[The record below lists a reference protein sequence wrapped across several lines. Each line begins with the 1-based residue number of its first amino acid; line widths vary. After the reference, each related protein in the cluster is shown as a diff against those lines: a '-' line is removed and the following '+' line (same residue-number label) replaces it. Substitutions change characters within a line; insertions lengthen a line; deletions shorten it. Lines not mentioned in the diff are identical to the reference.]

1 MIDIIRPMLE
11 LSVVLP
17 GTLLAYLPM
26 KHHLCLKPA
35 KLALILAPPLIV
47 LCICGGALC
56 WYLNV
61 RTHWVQLALVA
72 VATFVY
78 IHTLDVSRWKSVNV
92 VLAICAVF
100 ACLSS
105 VARAINAMYTADSTA
120 VWYCIEGSLIY
131 NAMCFAFVGIAW
143 YPASHAVVEL
153 LDDEGI
159 AQTWYSFW
167 ILPLVFIG
175 LNLFMVPVNPGILF
189 QGRIMQGY
197 IVISLAL
204 LAILGLFYALFY
216 VMARNLTKNDQL
228 RQENQFL
235 SMQQAR
241 YDNLRG
247 AIEETCH
254 ARHDLRHHFTQ
265 LSAMAENGDLDR
277 IKTYLSNAQSKI
289 PNLEMHF
296 SDNRAVDS
304 VIGHYCASAQ
314 RDSVPFLAQIDL
326 PEELPVDEM
335 DVCLVLSNLLE
346 NALEASIKLHP
357 GVRYIKA
364 EAYMHSMRLMLI
376 SVENAFDGQIREKDG
391 VFRSSKRKGNGVGIQ
406 SVRRIA
412 EKNDGGSS
420 FRYDDGIFSA
430 KVMLRGND

>member
-1 MIDIIRPMLE
+1 MTDIFRPMLE
-11 LSVVLP
+11 LAVVLP

-26 KHHLCLKPA
+26 KHHLRLKPG
-35 KLALILAPPLIV
+35 KLALFLAPLLTL

-72 VATFVY
+72 VATIIYV
-78 IHTLDVSRWKSVNV
+78 HTLDVSRWKSINV

-120 VWYCIEGSLIY
+120 VWYCLEGGLIY

-143 YPASHAVVEL
+143 YPASHQVVEL

-159 AQTWYSFW
+159 AQTWYTFW

-175 LNLFMVPVNPGILF
+175 LNQFMVPVNSNILF
-189 QGRIMQGY
+189 QGRIMKGY

-216 VMARNLTKNDQL
+216 IMARNLTKNDQL

-241 YDNLRG
+241 YDNLRS
-247 AIEETCH
+247 AIEETRH
-254 ARHDLRHHFTQ
+254 ARHDLRHHFNH
-265 LSAMAENGDLDR
+265 LSAMAEKGELEQ
-277 IKTYLSNAQSKI
+277 IKAYLPNALSKL

-304 VIGHYCASAQ
+304 VIGYYCGSAQ
-314 RDSVPFLAQIDL
+314 QENIPFLAQIDL
-326 PEELPVDEM
+326 PKVLPVDEM

-346 NALEASIKLHP
+346 NALEASVKLHP
-357 GVRYIKA
+357 GPRHIKVKAYI
-364 EAYMHSMRLMLI
+364 HSDHLLLI
-376 SVENAFDGQIREKDG
+376 SVENAFNGQIKEKDG

-412 EKNDGGSS
+412 EKNGGDSS
-420 FRYDDGIFSA
+420 FRYDDGVFSA
-430 KVMLRGND
+430 RVMLR